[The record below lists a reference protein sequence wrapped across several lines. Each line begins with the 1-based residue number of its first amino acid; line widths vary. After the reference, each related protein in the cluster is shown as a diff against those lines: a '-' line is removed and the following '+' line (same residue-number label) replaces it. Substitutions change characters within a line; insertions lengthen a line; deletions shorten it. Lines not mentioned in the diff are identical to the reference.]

1 MGSRIKGW
9 LLIAAAGMA
18 AYFLLSHHIIFYG
31 REASVVQNIYLLN
44 KTKLNLNHTFF
55 SLHQKKPEAIL
66 KIRQLREAGIGE
78 LLVELGL
85 VTQPEKDRLE
95 NLYR

>member
-1 MGSRIKGW
+1 MRD
-9 LLIAAAGMA
+9 LIELA
-18 AYFLLSHHIIFYG
+18 
-31 REASVVQNIYLLN
+31 NLLN

-78 LLVELGL
+78 LMVELGL

>member
-31 REASVVQNIYLLN
+31 REASVVQNVYLLN

-78 LLVELGL
+78 LLVELSL